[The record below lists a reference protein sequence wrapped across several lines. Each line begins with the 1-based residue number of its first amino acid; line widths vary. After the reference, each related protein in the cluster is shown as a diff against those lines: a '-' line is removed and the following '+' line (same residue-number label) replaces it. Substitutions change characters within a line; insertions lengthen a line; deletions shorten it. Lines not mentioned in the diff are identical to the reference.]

1 MKTYKY
7 AILAHALLVAYVLII
22 GIMQIFKWQYP
33 KTGLILTVIV
43 LFVFC
48 VGMVVPFFV
57 KKFSVKSIGFY
68 LIHLSIILFLSGM
81 FTYFCSGKI
90 YNVYSTKSVI
100 NSELFEYDFNSDGS
114 VKIDE
119 HGNYVYKKRQSVPFS
134 YVLKDMSVEYYSS
147 KAYILKQTEINGR
160 YSYETIK
167 EDIYPSNGYYD
178 FGGYGEI
185 DCDDVDGKIE
195 KSIGFL
201 DVTLKSADSKTKII
215 ARFMYPQVK
224 KYNGKLV
231 FSKNG
236 NLTEKSIKVN
246 YPVNYCGWK
255 IMLVSFNEES
265 NIAVLKFKYN
275 KGEYLTSVGLVLT
288 ILSTFYVCLI
298 QPVIKKQKGVKTD
311 ANIR

>member
-7 AILAHALLVAYVLII
+7 AILAHVLLVAYVLII

-57 KKFSVKSIGFY
+57 RKFSVKSIGFY
-68 LIHLSIILFLSGM
+68 LIHLSENINGF
-81 FTYFCSGKI
+81 
-90 YNVYSTKSVI
+90 SVFI
-100 NSELFEYDFNSDGS
+100 NSDGS
-114 VKIDE
+114 VKVDGN
-119 HGNYVYKKRQSVPFS
+119 GNYVYKKRQSVPFS

-147 KAYILKQTEINGR
+147 KAYILKQTEKNGR

-167 EDIYPSNGYYD
+167 DDVYPSNGYYD

-201 DVTLKSADSKTKII
+201 DVTLKSVDSKTKII

-224 KYNGKLV
+224 KYKGELV

-236 NLTEKSIKVN
+236 KSTEKSIKVN

-298 QPVIKKQKGVKTD
+298 QPIIKNKKVKGVKPNAD
-311 ANIR
+311 IR